1 MKKKISLVVLNY
13 NGIHLLK
20 GYFDSLFKQTLLP
33 DEIIMLDNNSSD
45 DSVDFVKKHYKKVKI
60 VINSTNDGTAGGS
73 NRGFDHVTGDYV
85 IFHSNDLKLDKNNV
99 KALVDT
105 IESDKNIGIVTSVFL
120 KYQPEKN
127 GEYLVDNAGGIVD
140 MFGFGMQKYPAISFK
155 KIPEKEEVFFS
166 YGSSFIIP
174 TKLYKKLGGFD
185 DRFFTLNDDIDLSW
199 RVRKLGYSILYT
211 KKSIVYHLGSAT
223 LGPLFQRSQKRYWS
237 ERNTIATLIKN
248 HTPVMLC
255 FHGTIYMILLCA
267 EMAYF
272 IYRRKFNLFWAD
284 FKAILWNIKELPE
297 TIRRRNEMQ
306 KMTKKQI
313 SLPFERKSIKL
324 SLFNDLKRVL

>member
-1 MKKKISLVVLNY
+1 MNKTISLVVLNY

-20 GYFDSLFKQTLLP
+20 EYFDSLFKQTLLP

-45 DSVDFVKKHYKKVKI
+45 DSVTFVKKNYPKVK
-60 VINSTNDGTAGGS
+60 VVVNTSNDGTAGGS

-99 KALVDT
+99 KALVET
-105 IESDKNIGIVTSVFL
+105 IKSNKKIGIVTSVFL
-120 KYQPEKN
+120 KYKPEKN

-140 MFGFGMQKYPAISFK
+140 MFGFGMQKYPAVPFK
-155 KIPEKEEVFFS
+155 EIPEIGDVFFS

-199 RVRKLGYSILYT
+199 RVRKLGYSIVYA
-211 KKSIVYHLGSAT
+211 KKSFVYHHGSAT

-248 HTPVMLC
+248 HTLIMLIVN
-255 FHGTIYMILLCA
+255 GSIYMLLLLA

-272 IYRRKFNLFWAD
+272 IYRGKMNLFWAD
-284 FKAILWNIKELPE
+284 FKAIMWNVKEFPE
-297 TIRRRNEMQ
+297 TIKRRIEIQ
-306 KMTKKQI
+306 KLTVKNVK
-313 SLPFERKSIKL
+313 LPFERRSIKL
-324 SLFNDLKRVL
+324 SLFNDLKQVL